1 VLPLPTPLIRFSRPD
16 FQPFVEAGRR
26 RLIEWRATANRLG
39 RGPVGRWSKWAG
51 AGLAGLFVLLAA
63 DVLIGTPSP
72 GEIRGLAQMPVATTV
87 FDRADQPAF
96 TVFEERRFDV
106 PLDRVSPHMAHAVL
120 AIEDQ
125 RFYDHSGID
134 IWRVGGAAMAN
145 LRSVEWAQGGS
156 TITMQL
162 ARLSFL
168 TPEKSLRRKA
178 KEAFLALRIERQF
191 TKDQI
196 LELYLNKVYFGAGL
210 YGVEAA
216 ARGYFDTPAA
226 DLQPA
231 QAALLAGLIQAPSAY
246 APTNHLD
253 RAVARRRVVLREM
266 AQAGFIHPA
275 TAGTLA
281 DAPVELIDGYGHE
294 RHGAYFKQAVT
305 RELVDR
311 FGWDL
316 VSKGGLRVY
325 TTLDPAAQTA
335 AEEALAR
342 GLDAAEK
349 RAAFRHPKRGEAE
362 AAGTEGAP
370 DYLQGAVVAIDP
382 ASGEVRALVGGRDF
396 SESQFDRVT
405 QARRQPGS
413 AFKPIVYAAA
423 LEMGYTPATLI
434 TGLDEPM
441 NTPEGAWVPEDGHSS
456 ATAMTVRTALRTSS
470 NRAAVQVLRAVGIP
484 RAVDYSERLGIVAP
498 PVPSLVLG
506 SGDVT
511 LLSLT
516 AAYGAFA
523 NGGWLRSPVL
533 IRRVEDADGNVLMTT
548 EPESHRVVSEE
559 TAFLMAQLL
568 ADVLDRGTGYTA
580 RQTGFRLPAAG
591 KTGTTN
597 DYKDAWFIGFTPDL
611 VAGVWVGFD
620 QPRTIMA
627 NGYATELAAPI
638 WGQFMR
644 GATEGQS
651 RNWIER
657 PDDIVAVEICRES
670 GLLPGAGCSRVAK
683 VDDEGDISWGSALG
697 VEYFHR
703 GTVPHDRC
711 PIHLSTSFIG
721 SLRAAVERPTAL
733 PATAVSPGA
742 VIGSETVIGALS
754 KPVQPDEAEKD
765 DDAKKGEKADGEKK
779 KGFWSRFF
787 GVFKGGDDDKDDKKK
802 KPASAGGGS

>member
-1 VLPLPTPLIRFSRPD
+1 LQPLVD
-16 FQPFVEAGRR
+16 AGRR
-26 RLIEWRATANRLG
+26 RFAEWQTAARRLG
-39 RGPVGRWSKWAG
+39 RGRVGRWTKWAG
-51 AGLAGLFVLLAA
+51 AAAAGLFVLLTA

-72 GEIRGLAQMPVATTV
+72 TEIRGLAQMPLATTV
-87 FDRADQPAF
+87 FDREDKPAF
-96 TVFEERRFDV
+96 TVFEERRYDI
-106 PLDRVSPHMAHAVL
+106 PLTRVSKDMVNAAL

-125 RFYDHSGID
+125 RFYDHRGID
-134 IWRVGGAAMAN
+134 LWRIGGAALAN

-156 TITMQL
+156 TITQQL

-178 KEAFLALRIERQF
+178 KEVFLALRIEGQF

-216 ARGYFDTPAA
+216 ARGYFGKPASE
-226 DLQPA
+226 LGPA
-231 QAALLAGLIQAPSAY
+231 EAALLAGLIQAPSAY

-253 RAVARRRVVLREM
+253 RAVARRAVVLAQM
-266 AQAGFIHPA
+266 AEAGFLHPA
-275 TAGTLA
+275 TAATLA
-281 DAPVELIDGYGHE
+281 GSPVELVDGFGHE
-294 RHGAYFKQAVT
+294 RLGAYFKQAVT

-325 TTLDPAAQTA
+325 TTFDPAAQAA
-335 AEEALAR
+335 AEAALAR
-342 GLDAAEK
+342 GLDATEK
-349 RAAFRHPKRGEAE
+349 RAAFRHPKRGDAA

-370 DYLQGAVVAIDP
+370 EYLQGALVALDP
-382 ASGEVRALVGGRDF
+382 ATGDVRALVGGRDYA
-396 SESQFDRVT
+396 ESQFDRVS

-413 AFKPIVYAAA
+413 AFKPFVYAAA

-434 TGLDEPM
+434 TGLDDPM
-441 NTPEGAWVPEDGHSS
+441 DTPEGAWVPEDGHSD

-484 RAVDYSERLGIVAP
+484 RAVSYSEQLGIQAP

-511 LLSLT
+511 LLAMT

-533 IRRVEDADGNVLMTT
+533 IRRVEDADGAVLMTS

-568 ADVLDRGTGYTA
+568 ADVIDRGTGYTA
-580 RQTGFRLPAAG
+580 RQSGFRLPAAG

-597 DYKDAWFIGFTPDL
+597 DYKDAWFVGFTSDL
-611 VAGVWVGFD
+611 VAGVWIGFD
-620 QPRTIMA
+620 QPRPIIT
-627 NGYATELAAPI
+627 NGYASQLAAPI
-638 WGQFMR
+638 WGRFMR
-644 GATEGQS
+644 DVTSGGT
-651 RNWIER
+651 RWLER
-657 PDDIVAVEICRES
+657 PDDVVAVEICRES
-670 GLLPGAGCSRVAK
+670 GLLPGAGCSRVAR
-683 VDDEGDISWGSALG
+683 VTEDGDISWGSAIG

-703 GTVPHDRC
+703 GTVPADRC
-711 PIHLSTSFIG
+711 PFHVSTSFLG
-721 SLRAAVERPTAL
+721 SIRAAAEGRPDAPSL
-733 PATAVSPGA
+733 TAVTSGS
-742 VIGSETVIGALS
+742 VIGSGATITALS
-754 KPVQPDEAEKD
+754 TPARPSDEDQGDKA
-765 DDAKKGEKADGEKK
+765 GKADGEKK

-787 GVFKGGDDDKDDKKK
+787 GVFKGGDGDKDDKKK
-802 KPASAGGGS
+802 KKKNDGGGQI